1 MITKQTRQKVLTH
14 TYTYELIRIF
24 ALYETFKQ
32 TIAMKTSFIILFF
45 CMILTACSSNEKS
58 NNITPVNPE
67 QADTEIAEKKFPK
80 ASCILWI
87 DKNKEKT
94 LMNKVVR
101 NVKAKVH
108 IGDLGKITVLE
119 YEKTPHF
126 ILEEKINR
134 CLKTYRVT
142 PELMEKGNLKEGEN
156 IVFLRFVEK
165 ELKPQ

>member
-1 MITKQTRQKVLTH
+1 MTNKIVSLP
-14 TYTYELIRIF
+14 YTN
-24 ALYETFKQ
+24 LYQ
-32 TIAMKTSFIILFF
+32 TIAMKPSFAILFL
-45 CMILTACSSNEKS
+45 CLLLTACGSNKKKDNADS
-58 NNITPVNPE
+58 VNQE
-67 QADTEIAEKKFPK
+67 QGTTEIQEKKLPK
-80 ASCILWI
+80 AACILWI

-108 IGDLGKITVLE
+108 INELGKITVQE

-126 ILEEKINR
+126 ILEEKINL

-156 IVFLRFVEK
+156 IVFLRFVER
-165 ELKPQ
+165 ELKPE